1 MKVITANQ
9 VASLIHDNSYLG
21 VGGFSAFGA
30 PEELLIA
37 IKEAY
42 KWKGTPSNLTIIS
55 GISCGDMTKDGKGL
69 NHLRAPGL
77 VRAIIGAH
85 VGVPAG
91 IGDAIGENRI
101 AGYLLPM
108 GVYDNL
114 LRAKAAKRPGFLTK
128 VGLNTFCDPRID
140 GCKVN
145 CLAKKNEKEI
155 VKLMCMDGEEFL
167 FYKTFPIDA
176 CIIRGTYADEDG
188 NISLKEEALIAEQLE
203 MAMAAHNNGG
213 KVFVQVKKI
222 LPAGSIPAKEV
233 HIHHKFVDYVVVAS
247 EENHPQGY
255 DSPNMRWELIG
266 ESKVPLESIPS
277 MELSVRKVI
286 ARRAAKELQEGAL
299 VNLGI
304 GMPDGVAMI
313 ANEKGINVTLS
324 IESGTLGGVPVGGL
338 GLGASVNP
346 DAIYHI
352 ADNFD
357 MYDGGG
363 LDMAFLGAAQ
373 IDKYGN
379 VNVSKFGRKCTGPGG
394 FIDITQSTK
403 KVFFMGTFTAG
414 KSEYKIEDGRLEIIK
429 DGSGVKFIDQVEQ
442 ITFSAEYAKKN
453 GQQVCY
459 ITERA
464 VFELTEEGFC
474 LTEIAPG
481 VDLEKD
487 VLDKMAFRPMIAEN
501 LKTMDADIFCA

>member
-9 VASLIHDNSYLG
+9 VASLIPDHAYLG

-37 IKEAY
+37 IREAY
-42 KWKGTPSNLTIIS
+42 KWKGTPSDLTLIS
-55 GISCGDMTKDGKGL
+55 GISCGDMTTDGRGL

-77 VRAIIGAH
+77 VKAMIAAH
-85 VGVPAG
+85 VGVPGA
-91 IGDAIGENRI
+91 IGNAIGENKI

-108 GVYDNL
+108 GVYENL
-114 LRAKAAKRPGFLTK
+114 LRAKAANRPGFITK
-128 VGLNTFCDPRID
+128 IGLNTFCDPRID
-140 GCKVN
+140 GCKAN
-145 CLAKKNEKEI
+145 PLAKKNKDAL
-155 VKLMCMDGEEFL
+155 VKLMKIDKEEYL
-167 FYKTFPIDA
+167 FYKTFPMDA

-188 NISLKEEALIAEQLE
+188 NISLKEEALISEQLE
-203 MAMAAHNNGG
+203 MAMATHNNGG
-213 KVFVQVKKI
+213 KVFVQVKEL
-222 LPAGSIPAKEV
+222 LPKGSIPAKEV
-233 HIHHKFVDYVVVAS
+233 HIHHKFVDYVIVAS
-247 EENHPQGY
+247 PENHQQGL
-255 DSPNMRWELIG
+255 DNPELRLELTG
-266 ESKVPLESIPS
+266 EKPRPLESIPP
-277 MELSVRKVI
+277 MPMSVRKII
-286 ARRAAKELQEGAL
+286 ARRAAKALKEGAL

-313 ANEKGINVTLS
+313 ANEEGIHVTLS

-346 DAIYHI
+346 DAIYRI

-373 IDKYGN
+373 IDQYGN
-379 VNVSKFGRKCTGPGG
+379 VNVSKFGSKCTGPGG

-403 KVFFMGTFTAG
+403 EVYFMGTFTAG
-414 KSEYKIEDGRLEIIK
+414 KMECDIQDGKLQIRK
-429 DGSGVKFIDQVEQ
+429 DGTGIKFIKQVEQ

-453 GQQVCY
+453 GQKVCY

-464 VFELTEEGFC
+464 VFELTGEGFV

-481 VDLEKD
+481 VDLQKD
-487 VLDKMAFRPMIAEN
+487 ILDKMDFTPMIAEN
-501 LKTMDADIFCA
+501 LKVMDASIFV

>member
-9 VASLIHDNSYLG
+9 VASLIQDNAYLG
-21 VGGFSAFGA
+21 VGGFGAFGA

-37 IKEAY
+37 IAEAY

-55 GISCGDMTKDGKGL
+55 GISCGDMTKDGRGL

-77 VRAIIGAH
+77 IRTMIAAH
-85 VGVPAG
+85 VGVPAS
-91 IGDAIGENRI
+91 IGNAIGENKI
-101 AGYLLPM
+101 AGFMLPM

-114 LRAKAAKRPGFLTK
+114 LRAKAANRPGFLTK

-145 CLAKKNEKEI
+145 CLAKKCDAEI
-155 VKLMCMDGEEFL
+155 VRLMEIDGEEYL

-203 MAMAAHNNGG
+203 MAMATRNTGG
-213 KVFVQVKKI
+213 KVFVQVKEI
-222 LPAGSIPAKEV
+222 VSSGTLPAKEV
-233 HIHHKFVDYVVVAS
+233 HIHHKFVDYVIVAKP
-247 EENHPQGY
+247 ENHPQGF
-255 DSPNMRWELIG
+255 DNPELRWELTG
-266 ESKVPLESIPS
+266 EKRVPLESIPE

-286 ARRAAKELQEGAL
+286 ARRAAQDLENGAL

-313 ANEKGINVTLS
+313 ANEEGINVTLS

-373 IDKYGN
+373 IDKHGN
-379 VNVSKFGRKCTGPGG
+379 VNVSKFGSKCTGPGG

-403 KVFFMGTFTAG
+403 KVYFMGTFTAG
-414 KSEYKIEDGRLEIIK
+414 KAEYEIK
-429 DGSGVKFIDQVEQ
+429 DGEIHIVKDGTGIKFVDQVEQ
-442 ITFSAEYAKKN
+442 ITFSAKYARN
-453 GQQVCY
+453 NDQQVCY

-464 VFELTEEGFC
+464 VFELTEEGFL

-481 VDLEKD
+481 VDLQKD
-487 VLDKMAFRPMIAEN
+487 ILDKMEFAPVISSN
-501 LKTMDADIFCA
+501 LKTMDAQIFS